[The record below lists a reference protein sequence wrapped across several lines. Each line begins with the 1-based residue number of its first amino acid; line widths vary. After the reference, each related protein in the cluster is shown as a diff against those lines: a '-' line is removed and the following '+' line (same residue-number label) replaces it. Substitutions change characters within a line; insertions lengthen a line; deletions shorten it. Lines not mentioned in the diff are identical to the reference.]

1 MAGKSDIFSK
11 LKNQDLIV
19 TKGYIN
25 GKFTEG
31 NSGKTFPVNDPA
43 NGELITD
50 LPNMGVTET
59 KQAIEAAHKAQKNW
73 AAKTGKERSIT
84 LRKWYDLMIENKDD
98 LAKILTAEMGKPLAE
113 AIGEITYGAS
123 FVEWFAEEAKR
134 VYGDTIPGHQED
146 KRIVVIKQHNP
157 VVNVE
162 ADTIEVFSFPFV
174 VLSNNSMLIL
184 NHISVV
190 LFKSNNIV
198 HMLFPVFT
206 YSNIYSSIFFR
217 EGI

>member
-1 MAGKSDIFSK
+1 MACKSDIFSR

-25 GKFTEG
+25 GKFTAG
-31 NSGKTFPVNDPA
+31 NSGKTFPVKDPA

-50 LPNMGVTET
+50 LPNMGIIET
-59 KQAIEAAHKAQKNW
+59 KQAIEAAHNAQKSW
-73 AAKTGKERSIT
+73 AAKTGKERSII

-146 KRIVVIKQHNP
+146 KRIVVIKTWTL
-157 VVNVE
+157 E
-162 ADTIEVFSFPFV
+162 R
-174 VLSNNSMLIL
+174 VLSKTKRLTAT
-184 NHISVV
+184 
-190 LFKSNNIV
+190 KPNI
-198 HMLFPVFT
+198 
-206 YSNIYSSIFFR
+206 IFSKPCF
-217 EGI
+217 